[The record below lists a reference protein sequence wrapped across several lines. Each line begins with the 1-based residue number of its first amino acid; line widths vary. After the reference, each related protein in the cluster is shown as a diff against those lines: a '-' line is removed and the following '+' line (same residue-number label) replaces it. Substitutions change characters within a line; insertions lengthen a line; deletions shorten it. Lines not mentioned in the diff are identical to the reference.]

1 MRETQISVIGGG
13 YVGLVT
19 AACFAELGHPV
30 SVIEIDPG
38 KAEAINA
45 ARPPIHEEGLAEL
58 LERHAGRRLSA
69 GTTYDPLPA
78 SDLSFICVG
87 TPSAPD
93 GSADLSMVRAAGRSI
108 GEALRDLDRPHVTVV
123 KSTVPPGTTER
134 VVIPAVRE
142 HSGRGD
148 IGFSMNPEFLREG
161 AAVADFMH
169 PDRIVIGAGSAA
181 AGDAVA
187 AAYRGVDA
195 PILRTGITAAEM
207 IKYASNALLAAKIS
221 CANEIGN
228 LCKRLGI
235 DAYEVLAGAGMDP
248 RIAPRF
254 LEAGAGF
261 GGSCFPKDVSALIRL
276 AEDLGEDPCLLRSVL
291 AVNDRQPLR
300 MVALLERRLGGRLQG
315 RRIAVLGL
323 AFKEHTDDVRES
335 RAIPVI
341 RSLLERGAEVAAYD
355 PLAAS
360 AMRALLPGPEY
371 CASAADA
378 LAGADACL
386 VMTGWPEFRNLSTE
400 FDLMRSRI
408 IIEGR
413 RILSC
418 DGKEGICW

>member
-108 GEALRDLDRPHVTVV
+108 GEALRDLDRPHVAVV

-300 MVALLERRLGGRLQG
+300 MVALL
-315 RRIAVLGL
+315 
-323 AFKEHTDDVRES
+323 
-335 RAIPVI
+335 
-341 RSLLERGAEVAAYD
+341 
-355 PLAAS
+355 
-360 AMRALLPGPEY
+360 
-371 CASAADA
+371 
-378 LAGADACL
+378 
-386 VMTGWPEFRNLSTE
+386 
-400 FDLMRSRI
+400 
-408 IIEGR
+408 
-413 RILSC
+413 
-418 DGKEGICW
+418 